1 MGINN
6 VSKDGK
12 QLENVGEDRSTVD
25 TERGTVDLPG
35 FQSHAHAHASGSLF
49 LGPYRYS
56 EE

>member
-6 VSKDGK
+6 VSRDGK

-35 FQSHAHAHASGSLF
+35 FQGHGHAHASGSLF

-56 EE
+56 K